1 MSDKLKAP
9 RLTGLHPLA
18 YMGAEATS
26 PPQLVYGKDRPDSSN
41 VSGFNIGS
49 IWMVIKS
56 RTIFMLTGLAGDFAD
71 WTQIYPETSE
81 TETFPTDVGTA
92 ESDAAGELNVFG
104 DVNIVTTGLHSTLTT
119 RTENDLT
126 IIGTLTMPLLGKGF
140 IRSSGVGLL
149 SSLSDGTD
157 GQLIIASSLGA
168 PAWQEFTSSDA
179 SFTITPGSNSIDIV
193 VGGGGPDVTSFDT
206 DSGVATPAAGV
217 ITMAG
222 GTNINTAGGASTVT
236 VNLDASLSFVGSVT
250 AATDITSTTGDI
262 VASAGA
268 VSAGTSVTA
277 GNDLT
282 VTTGPVTFGALGAG
296 VVQSSAAGLISSSN
310 GTDGQ
315 VIIGGGAAPA
325 WDSITSGDAS
335 ITFTTGANTLD
346 LSVSGSAALT
356 DLDTDV
362 GSTTPTAGVIDIA
375 GGTNINT
382 AGAGSTVT
390 INLDASPS
398 LAGSATAATDVT
410 STTGNIVASAGA
422 VVAGTSVTAG
432 NGLTVTT
439 GTVTFGGLGVGVVQ
453 TDAAGLLSSSN
464 GTAGQVLI
472 GGGTAPAWA
481 NLISSD
487 ATVNIVNGANTI
499 DLTVIADKD
508 RIIGDTGV
516 AIPDGASTITVAG
529 GTNITTAAVGDT
541 LTINL
546 DNSINLS
553 GSLTVSPLNGTVYAD
568 ATGLFTASQGTN
580 SQFYVGSTGTIPDW
594 LDPVSEDGS
603 VTIAAGTVPGTLNFQ
618 AIGGGGAGT
627 LVTISSDAGVATP
640 DGAGDVQIAGGLNIN
655 TSAAGKVVTVNLDL
669 SIYQPTTNITGT
681 EGVYY
686 LGGNRFM
693 HGRGT
698 HSTFVGEDSGHLSM
712 ANNSCVGIGAFALD
726 GTTTTPMVA
735 TTAFGVGAMGNTGRL
750 ACDYNLA
757 VGVLAGWGL
766 NAGGNSDLII
776 RYTGGSTV
784 VHEPINTVEIGEQ
797 GVTATSQT
805 ECYIAGIYN
814 GGALDI
820 TRREP
825 AFVDGYGHV
834 SSDGSSTDGDL
845 LIGSNTWGFARVA
858 RAKLTSSTGEI
869 TITNGPFS
877 IDLAETQLT
886 SFAAYQAAT
895 VNNVTGDG
903 TTYSLGQSLVL
914 NEYWDDGGNFYIG
927 DGVGHAAY
935 FTAPVSGKY
944 YFTASIVASNLN
956 NVPVWG
962 DSVRIYVDTTGG
974 PSFFNPVTAALGTQG
989 IFCSGIVHLNVAD
1002 KVYFRFKADIA
1013 AAGKTIGVAGTST
1026 HVSGFLVAR
1035 DV

>member
-669 SIYQPTTNITGT
+669 SIYQPTTNASGS

-686 LGGNRFM
+686 LNSVRFL

-698 HSTFVGEDSGHLSM
+698 NCTYGGSNAGPVYLDYSVTL
-712 ANNSCVGIGAFALD
+712 NVGIGTGALNYSFD
-726 GTTTTPMVA
+726 HNTALGYKALSRLSGA
-735 TTAFGVGAMGNTGRL
+735 TSA
-750 ACDYNLA
+750 YNLA
-757 VGVLAGWGL
+757 VGVLGGWFL
-766 NAGGNSDLII
+766 DAGGDDNIII
-776 RYTGGSTV
+776 RDTGGSAGV
-784 VHEPINTVEIGEQ
+784 SESQNTVEMGQQ
-797 GVTATSQT
+797 GVGGSAQ
-805 ECYIAGIYN
+805 EKCYIAGIYN

-825 AFVDGYGHV
+825 AFVDQYGHV
-834 SSDGSSTDGDL
+834 SSHGLSSDGEL
-845 LIGSNTWGFARVA
+845 LIGRTGKGMQRGS
-858 RAKLTSSTGEI
+858 LTSSTGEI
-869 TITNGPFS
+869 TITPGSFS
-877 IDLAETQLT
+877 IDLAETQLA
-886 SFAAYQAAT
+886 SFAAYQDST